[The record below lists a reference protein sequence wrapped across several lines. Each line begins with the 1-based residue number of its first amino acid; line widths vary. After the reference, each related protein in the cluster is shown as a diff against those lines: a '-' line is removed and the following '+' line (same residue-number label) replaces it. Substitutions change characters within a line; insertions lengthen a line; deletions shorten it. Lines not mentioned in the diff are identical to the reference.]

1 MQKGVHTMTMRTADR
16 LVHRRPGVLLDR
28 DGTIIED
35 TGYVGRTQDV
45 RFLEGAIE
53 AIARLNAAGV
63 PVAVVTNQAGVARG
77 YYELEDVQLVH
88 KHMATEMAVH
98 GAHVDL
104 WLFCPYHPDGTVP
117 AFARA
122 SADRKPGPG
131 MAHAAAAALDLDL
144 TASWVVGDSACDVGL
159 ARAVGARAL
168 WIDGSGD
175 ATETDVRRVPD
186 LATAVDT
193 VLAELSRP
201 RADAPEVAF
210 PARRYEDG
218 ASYARQYTRELDLAL
233 SSIDLGEVERAARF
247 LTDAYLED
255 RAVFSC
261 GNGGSASI
269 ANHFQCDH
277 VKGVRVGTGL
287 TTRVTSLS
295 TNVEVF
301 SAIANDIGYDA
312 VFEHQL
318 ESQARRGDVLVVISS
333 SGRSPNV
340 VRALKWARDH
350 DMRTIALTGFA
361 GAPARD
367 IADVSVH
374 VDSHNYGVIEDA
386 HQACMHLLAQ
396 YVRQSLMSDA
406 DVAGQV
412 F

>member
-1 MQKGVHTMTMRTADR
+1 MTTPPLHRTAR
-16 LVHRRPGVLLDR
+16 GRPGVLLDR
-28 DGTIIED
+28 DGTIIAD

-45 RFLEGAIE
+45 RFLDGAIA

-77 YYELEDVQLVH
+77 FYELEDVQLVH
-88 KHMATEMAVH
+88 KHMAAELAAH
-98 GAHVDL
+98 DAHVDL
-104 WLFCPYHPDGTVP
+104 WLFCPYHPEGTVP
-117 AFARA
+117 AFTRT

-131 MAHAAAAALDLDL
+131 MALAAADALGLDL

-168 WIDGSGD
+168 HVGGGTAAPPD
-175 ATETDVRRVPD
+175 TDVRHVAD
-186 LATAVDT
+186 LAAAVDT
-193 VLAELSRP
+193 VLAELAGP
-201 RADAPEVAF
+201 RVDALDLAF
-210 PARRYEDG
+210 PARRYADG
-218 ASYARQYTRELDLAL
+218 ASFARQYTRELERAM
-233 SSIDLGEVERAARF
+233 SSIDLGQLERAASL
-247 LTDAYLED
+247 LTRAYLD
-255 RAVFSC
+255 DKAVFSC

-277 VKGVRVGTGL
+277 VKGVRTGTGL
-287 TTRVTSLS
+287 STRVVSLS
-295 TNVEVF
+295 TNIEIF

-340 VRALKWARDH
+340 VRALKWAQAH
-350 DMRTIALTGFA
+350 EMPTIALTGFA
-361 GAPARD
+361 GAPSRE
-367 IADVSVH
+367 IADVAVH
-374 VDSHNYGVIEDA
+374 VDSHNYGVVEDA
-386 HQACMHLLAQ
+386 HQSCMHLLAQ